1 MNAKKEAAYS
11 VAALKAAGETAAFG
25 EAAIS
30 IQDSTM
36 KSGGVQ
42 VRVADYLHQGQQH
55 AISRRELEGIL
66 QMDGREIRKQIEIER
81 RQGVPILS
89 DCKRGYFLA
98 ESPEEVTAFVCSM
111 RHRAQEIMTTAS
123 TIESAG
129 GCL

>member
-1 MNAKKEAAYS
+1 MTNKKEAAPMLAHRKRQGTGTLVVPS
-11 VAALKAAGETAAFG
+11 VPTYNN
-25 EAAIS
+25 
-30 IQDSTM
+30 TM